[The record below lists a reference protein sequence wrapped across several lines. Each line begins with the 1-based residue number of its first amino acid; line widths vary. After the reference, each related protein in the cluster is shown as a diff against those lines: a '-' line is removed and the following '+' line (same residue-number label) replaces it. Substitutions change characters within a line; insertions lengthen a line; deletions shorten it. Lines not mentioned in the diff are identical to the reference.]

1 MWRHQ
6 VCAASHTLQLLY
18 TRVCCHSAASHTH
31 LLTQGRWR
39 PMLQICRIRKRH
51 MKVYTLF
58 QQKKEEKTIRNIL
71 DAGTFVLNA
80 AVLSRKILVKAT
92 HLIRISIY

>member
-1 MWRHQ
+1 
-6 VCAASHTLQLLY
+6 
-18 TRVCCHSAASHTH
+18 
-31 LLTQGRWR
+31 
-39 PMLQICRIRKRH
+39 